1 MCLGYES
8 TRVSESLMAWTVTPP
23 LANIVKRLRE
33 ILKPGNKAKGKGGDL
48 SIQYHTGALSN
59 KPTQGLLG
67 PRLGAIALFGLLF
80 TTDKSPGIL
89 QLHKNRC

>member
-8 TRVSESLMAWTVTPP
+8 TKVSESLMAWTVTPP
-23 LANIVKRLRE
+23 LANIVKRLRD

-59 KPTQGLLG
+59 KPTQEYVIFQENIPMFDFVINLL
-67 PRLGAIALFGLLF
+67 IS
-80 TTDKSPGIL
+80 TQT
-89 QLHKNRC
+89 H

>member
-59 KPTQGLLG
+59 KPTQEYVIFQENIPMFDFVINLS
-67 PRLGAIALFGLLF
+67 IS
-80 TTDKSPGIL
+80 TQT
-89 QLHKNRC
+89 H

>member
-8 TRVSESLMAWTVTPP
+8 IRVSESLMAWRVTPP

-59 KPTQGLLG
+59 KPTQEYVIFQENIPMFDFVINLL
-67 PRLGAIALFGLLF
+67 IS
-80 TTDKSPGIL
+80 TQT
-89 QLHKNRC
+89 H

>member
-33 ILKPGNKAKGKGGDL
+33 ILTPGNKAKVK
-48 SIQYHTGALSN
+48 SIGEN
-59 KPTQGLLG
+59 E
-67 PRLGAIALFGLLF
+67 
-80 TTDKSPGIL
+80 
-89 QLHKNRC
+89 

>member
-8 TRVSESLMAWTVTPP
+8 TKVSESLMAWTVTPP

-59 KPTQGLLG
+59 KPTQEYVIFQENIPMFDFVINLL
-67 PRLGAIALFGLLF
+67 IS
-80 TTDKSPGIL
+80 TQT
-89 QLHKNRC
+89 H

>member
-8 TRVSESLMAWTVTPP
+8 IRVSESLMAWRVTPP

-48 SIQYHTGALSN
+48 SIQYHNWS
-59 KPTQGLLG
+59 
-67 PRLGAIALFGLLF
+67 IV
-80 TTDKSPGIL
+80 
-89 QLHKNRC
+89 

>member
-8 TRVSESLMAWTVTPP
+8 TKVSESLMAWTVTPP
-23 LANIVKRLRE
+23 LANMVKRLRE

-59 KPTQGLLG
+59 KPTQEYVIFQENIPMFDFVINLL
-67 PRLGAIALFGLLF
+67 IS
-80 TTDKSPGIL
+80 TQT
-89 QLHKNRC
+89 H

>member
-59 KPTQGLLG
+59 KPTREHVIFQENIPMFDFVINLS
-67 PRLGAIALFGLLF
+67 IS
-80 TTDKSPGIL
+80 TQT
-89 QLHKNRC
+89 H

>member
-59 KPTQGLLG
+59 KPTREYVIFQENIPMFDFVINLS
-67 PRLGAIALFGLLF
+67 IS
-80 TTDKSPGIL
+80 TQT
-89 QLHKNRC
+89 H